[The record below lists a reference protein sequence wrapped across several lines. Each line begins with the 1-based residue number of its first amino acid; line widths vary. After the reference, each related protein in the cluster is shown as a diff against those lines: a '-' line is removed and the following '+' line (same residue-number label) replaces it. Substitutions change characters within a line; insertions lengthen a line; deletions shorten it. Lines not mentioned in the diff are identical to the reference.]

1 MGEEDCLGP
10 APRNINYS
18 KSDSMRIETHRIGQA
33 KVAEIQAE
41 GLVLTSVEDGLSL
54 LGDLYYQG
62 FDKIILH
69 EENIVPEFFDLKT
82 KLAGEVLQ
90 KFVQYRMPLAVVGD
104 FSKYTSKRLRD
115 FIYEC
120 NQGRQVN
127 FVQELSSALKDL

>member
-1 MGEEDCLGP
+1 
-10 APRNINYS
+10 
-18 KSDSMRIETHRIGQA
+18 MRIETHRIGQA

-41 GLVLTSVEDGLSL
+41 GLLLTSVEDGLSL

-82 KLAGEVLQ
+82 KLAGVVLQ
-90 KFVQYRMPLAVVGD
+90 KFVQYRMSLAVVGD
-104 FSKYTSKRLRD
+104 FSKYTSKNLRD

>member
-1 MGEEDCLGP
+1 
-10 APRNINYS
+10 
-18 KSDSMRIETHRIGQA
+18 MRIETHRIGQA

-69 EENIVPEFFDLKT
+69 EENIAPEFFDLKT

-90 KFVQYRMPLAVVGD
+90 KFVQYRMLLAVVGD
-104 FSKYTSKRLRD
+104 FSKYTSKSLRD

>member
-1 MGEEDCLGP
+1 
-10 APRNINYS
+10 
-18 KSDSMRIETHRIGQA
+18 MRIETHRIGQA

-90 KFVQYRMPLAVVGD
+90 KFVQYRMPLALVGD
-104 FSKYTSKRLRD
+104 FSKYTSKSLRD

>member
-1 MGEEDCLGP
+1 
-10 APRNINYS
+10 
-18 KSDSMRIETHRIGQA
+18 MRIETHRIGQA

-90 KFVQYRMPLAVVGD
+90 KFVQYRMLLAVVGD
-104 FSKYTSKRLRD
+104 FSKYTSKSLRD

-120 NQGRQVN
+120 DQGRQVN

>member
-1 MGEEDCLGP
+1 
-10 APRNINYS
+10 
-18 KSDSMRIETHRIGQA
+18 MRIETHRIGQA

-90 KFVQYRMPLAVVGD
+90 KFVQYRMPLALVGD
-104 FSKYTSKRLRD
+104 FSKYASKSLRD

>member
-1 MGEEDCLGP
+1 M
-10 APRNINYS
+10 
-18 KSDSMRIETHRIGQA
+18 
-33 KVAEIQAE
+33 
-41 GLVLTSVEDGLSL
+41 TSVEDGLSL

-90 KFVQYRMPLAVVGD
+90 KFVQYRMSLAVVGD
-104 FSKYTSKRLRD
+104 FSKYTSKSLRN

-127 FVQELSSALKDL
+127 FVTELSSALKDL

>member
-1 MGEEDCLGP
+1 
-10 APRNINYS
+10 
-18 KSDSMRIETHRIGQA
+18 MRIETHRIGQA

-104 FSKYTSKRLRD
+104 FSKYTSKSLRD

-127 FVQELSSALKDL
+127 FIQELSSALKDL

>member
-1 MGEEDCLGP
+1 
-10 APRNINYS
+10 
-18 KSDSMRIETHRIGQA
+18 MRIETHRIGQA

-104 FSKYTSKRLRD
+104 FSKSTSKSLRD

-120 NQGRQVN
+120 NQGQQVN

>member
-1 MGEEDCLGP
+1 
-10 APRNINYS
+10 
-18 KSDSMRIETHRIGQA
+18 MRIETHRIGQA

-104 FSKYTSKRLRD
+104 FSKYTSKSLRD

-127 FVQELSSALKDL
+127 FAQELSSALKDL

>member
-1 MGEEDCLGP
+1 V
-10 APRNINYS
+10 
-18 KSDSMRIETHRIGQA
+18 RIETHRIGQA

-90 KFVQYRMPLAVVGD
+90 KFVQYRIPLAVVGD
-104 FSKYTSKRLRD
+104 FSKYTSKSLRD

>member
-1 MGEEDCLGP
+1 
-10 APRNINYS
+10 
-18 KSDSMRIETHRIGQA
+18 MRIETHRIGQA

-82 KLAGEVLQ
+82 KLAGGVLQ

-104 FSKYTSKRLRD
+104 FSKCTSKSLRD

-127 FVQELSSALKDL
+127 FVTELSSALKDL

>member
-1 MGEEDCLGP
+1 
-10 APRNINYS
+10 
-18 KSDSMRIETHRIGQA
+18 MRIETHRIGQA

-41 GLVLTSVEDGLSL
+41 ELVLTSVEDGLSL

-104 FSKYTSKRLRD
+104 FSKYASKSLRD

>member
-1 MGEEDCLGP
+1 
-10 APRNINYS
+10 
-18 KSDSMRIETHRIGQA
+18 MRIKTHRIGQA

-104 FSKYTSKRLRD
+104 FSKYTSKSLRD

-120 NQGRQVN
+120 NKGRQVN

>member
-1 MGEEDCLGP
+1 
-10 APRNINYS
+10 
-18 KSDSMRIETHRIGQA
+18 MRIETHRIGQA

-104 FSKYTSKRLRD
+104 FSKYTSKSLRG

-120 NQGRQVN
+120 NKGRQVN

>member
-1 MGEEDCLGP
+1 
-10 APRNINYS
+10 
-18 KSDSMRIETHRIGQA
+18 MRIETHRIGQA

-90 KFVQYRMPLAVVGD
+90 KFVQYRMSLAVVGN
-104 FSKYTSKRLRD
+104 FSKYASKSLRD

>member
-1 MGEEDCLGP
+1 
-10 APRNINYS
+10 
-18 KSDSMRIETHRIGQA
+18 MRIETHRIGQA

-90 KFVQYRMPLAVVGD
+90 KFVQYRMLLALVGD
-104 FSKYTSKRLRD
+104 FSKCTSKSLRD

>member
-1 MGEEDCLGP
+1 
-10 APRNINYS
+10 
-18 KSDSMRIETHRIGQA
+18 MRIETHRIGQA

-41 GLVLTSVEDGLSL
+41 RLVLTSVEDGLSL

-104 FSKYTSKRLRD
+104 FSKYTSKSLRN

>member
-1 MGEEDCLGP
+1 
-10 APRNINYS
+10 
-18 KSDSMRIETHRIGQA
+18 MRIETHRIGQA

-104 FSKYTSKRLRD
+104 FSKCTS
-115 FIYEC
+115 
-120 NQGRQVN
+120 
-127 FVQELSSALKDL
+127 

>member
-1 MGEEDCLGP
+1 
-10 APRNINYS
+10 
-18 KSDSMRIETHRIGQA
+18 MRIETHRIGQA
-33 KVAEIQAE
+33 KVTEIQAE

-104 FSKYTSKRLRD
+104 FSKYTSKSLRD

>member
-1 MGEEDCLGP
+1 
-10 APRNINYS
+10 
-18 KSDSMRIETHRIGQA
+18 MRIETHRIGQA

-69 EENIVPEFFDLKT
+69 EENIVSEFFDLKT

-104 FSKYTSKRLRD
+104 FSKYTSKSLRD

-127 FVQELSSALKDL
+127 FVQEFSSALKDL

>member
-1 MGEEDCLGP
+1 
-10 APRNINYS
+10 
-18 KSDSMRIETHRIGQA
+18 MRIETHRIGQA

-90 KFVQYRMPLAVVGD
+90 KFVQYRMPLAVVGN
-104 FSKYTSKRLRD
+104 FSKYTSKSLRD

>member
-1 MGEEDCLGP
+1 
-10 APRNINYS
+10 
-18 KSDSMRIETHRIGQA
+18 MRIETHHIGQV

-104 FSKYTSKRLRD
+104 FSKCTSKSLRD

>member
-1 MGEEDCLGP
+1 
-10 APRNINYS
+10 
-18 KSDSMRIETHRIGQA
+18 MRIETHRIGQA

-62 FDKIILH
+62 FDKIILY

-104 FSKYTSKRLRD
+104 FSKYTSKSLRD

>member
-1 MGEEDCLGP
+1 
-10 APRNINYS
+10 
-18 KSDSMRIETHRIGQA
+18 MRIETHRIGQA

-104 FSKYTSKRLRD
+104 FSKYTSKSLRD

-120 NQGRQVN
+120 NKGRQVN

>member
-1 MGEEDCLGP
+1 
-10 APRNINYS
+10 
-18 KSDSMRIETHRIGQA
+18 MRIETHRIGQA

-69 EENIVPEFFDLKT
+69 EENIAPEFFDLKT

-90 KFVQYRMPLAVVGD
+90 KFVQYRMLLAVVGD
-104 FSKYTSKRLRD
+104 FSKYTSKSLRD

-127 FVQELSSALKDL
+127 CVQELSSALKDL

>member
-1 MGEEDCLGP
+1 
-10 APRNINYS
+10 
-18 KSDSMRIETHRIGQA
+18 MRIETHRIGQT

-104 FSKYTSKRLRD
+104 FSKCTSKSLQD

>member
-1 MGEEDCLGP
+1 
-10 APRNINYS
+10 
-18 KSDSMRIETHRIGQA
+18 MRIETHRIGQA

-69 EENIVPEFFDLKT
+69 EENIAPEFFDLKT

-104 FSKYTSKRLRD
+104 FSKYTSKSLRD

-127 FVQELSSALKDL
+127 FVTELSSALKDF

>member
-1 MGEEDCLGP
+1 
-10 APRNINYS
+10 
-18 KSDSMRIETHRIGQA
+18 MRIETHRIGQA
-33 KVAEIQAE
+33 KVAEIQDE

-104 FSKYTSKRLRD
+104 FSKYASKSLRD

-127 FVQELSSALKDL
+127 FVPELSSALKDLR

>member
-1 MGEEDCLGP
+1 M
-10 APRNINYS
+10 
-18 KSDSMRIETHRIGQA
+18 KIETHRIGQA

-104 FSKYTSKRLRD
+104 FSKYTSKSLRD

>member
-1 MGEEDCLGP
+1 
-10 APRNINYS
+10 
-18 KSDSMRIETHRIGQA
+18 MRIETHRIGQA

-90 KFVQYRMPLAVVGD
+90 KFVQYRMSLAVVGD
-104 FSKYTSKRLRD
+104 FSKYASKSLRD

>member
-1 MGEEDCLGP
+1 
-10 APRNINYS
+10 
-18 KSDSMRIETHRIGQA
+18 MRIETHRIGQA

-104 FSKYTSKRLRD
+104 FSEYTSKSLRD

-127 FVQELSSALKDL
+127 FVTELSSALKDL

>member
-1 MGEEDCLGP
+1 
-10 APRNINYS
+10 
-18 KSDSMRIETHRIGQA
+18 MRIEMHRIGQA

-90 KFVQYRMPLAVVGD
+90 KFVQYRMPLALVGD
-104 FSKYTSKRLRD
+104 FSKYTSKSLRD

>member
-1 MGEEDCLGP
+1 
-10 APRNINYS
+10 
-18 KSDSMRIETHRIGQA
+18 MRIETHRIGQA

-90 KFVQYRMPLAVVGD
+90 KFVQYRMPLAVVGA
-104 FSKYTSKRLRD
+104 FSKYTSKSLRD

>member
-1 MGEEDCLGP
+1 
-10 APRNINYS
+10 
-18 KSDSMRIETHRIGQA
+18 MRIETHHIDQA

-104 FSKYTSKRLRD
+104 FSKCTSKSLRD

>member
-1 MGEEDCLGP
+1 
-10 APRNINYS
+10 
-18 KSDSMRIETHRIGQA
+18 MRIETHCIGQA
-33 KVAEIQAE
+33 KVAEIHAE

-69 EENIVPEFFDLKT
+69 EENIVSEFFDLKT

-104 FSKYTSKRLRD
+104 FSKCTSKSLRD

>member
-1 MGEEDCLGP
+1 
-10 APRNINYS
+10 
-18 KSDSMRIETHRIGQA
+18 MRIETHRIGQA

-69 EENIVPEFFDLKT
+69 EENIVPEFLYLKT

-104 FSKYTSKRLRD
+104 FSKCTSKSLRD

>member
-1 MGEEDCLGP
+1 
-10 APRNINYS
+10 
-18 KSDSMRIETHRIGQA
+18 MRIETHRIGQA

-41 GLVLTSVEDGLSL
+41 GLVLTSVEDRLSL

-90 KFVQYRMPLAVVGD
+90 KFVQYRIPLAVVGD
-104 FSKYTSKRLRD
+104 FSKYTSKSLRD

-127 FVQELSSALKDL
+127 FVLELSSALKDL

>member
-1 MGEEDCLGP
+1 
-10 APRNINYS
+10 
-18 KSDSMRIETHRIGQA
+18 MRIETHRIGQA

-104 FSKYTSKRLRD
+104 FSKYTSKSLRD

-120 NQGRQVN
+120 NKGRQVN
-127 FVQELSSALKDL
+127 FVQELSSALKGL